1 MISAKVSE
9 AIGYAFL
16 DLGVKAVT
24 QVPGF
29 GVGETIQN
37 FSLLAERTV
46 PLSFNEEVAYTIAHG
61 ASLVGKRA
69 ASIMKSHGMLKAANS
84 IVDSLYT
91 DLTAGLVVILFD
103 DKTGKHSDN
112 ILDIIPVLKGMSFP
126 YVIQKEVNVYNAVI
140 NAFLESEKRKLP
152 VALIIDSAEIN
163 NTVSFERNKNLQK
176 NFSFLR
182 DVMSHVVHPMFAEY
196 QFKKF
201 TAKTLGGNPEQILR
215 PPMPRTPDSLP
226 ERYQATAKKY
236 TPFFEIFQKV
246 RGKIVTGD
254 TSISSTFCMPPYN
267 AIDLV
272 TYIGGS
278 IPLAIGAYLSGV
290 KDVWALTG
298 DFGFLAAGHM
308 GLLETFNRNLP
319 IKIVIFYNKKAAAT
333 GGQVIQRKIM
343 SRVLSGYEQFIT
355 HITNPAD
362 LMEISEALE
371 EAKKAATLKILLI
384 DY

>member
-1 MISAKVSE
+1 MINSKVSE
-9 AIGYAFL
+9 AISYALL
-16 DLGVKAVT
+16 DLGVKVVT

-29 GVGETIQN
+29 GVNETIQD

-46 PLSFNEEVAYTIAHG
+46 PLSFNEEVAFTIAHG

-69 ASIMKSHGMLKAANS
+69 ASIMKTHGILKAANS
-84 IVDSLYT
+84 AVDSLYT

-112 ILDIIPVLKGMSFP
+112 ILDIIPVLKGMLFP
-126 YVIQKEVNVYNAVI
+126 YVIQKEMNVYNAVI

-152 VALIIDSAEIN
+152 IALIIDSAEID
-163 NTVSFERNKNLQK
+163 NTVSFERDKNLQQS
-176 NFSFLR
+176 FPFLR

-201 TAKTLGGNPEQILR
+201 TAKTLGGSPEQIMR
-215 PPMPRTPDSLP
+215 PPMPRVPDGLP

-236 TPFFEIFQKV
+236 TPFFEIFKNV

-254 TSISSTFCMPPYN
+254 TSISSSFCMPPYN
-267 AIDLV
+267 AIDIV

-298 DFGFLAAGHM
+298 DFGFLSAGHM
-308 GLLETFNRNLP
+308 GLLETFSRDLP

-333 GGQVIQRKIM
+333 GGQIIQKKVM
-343 SRVLSGYEQFIT
+343 SRILSGYNQFIM
-355 HITNPAD
+355 HITSPND
-362 LMEISEALE
+362 VIEISEALH
-371 EAKKAATLKILLI
+371 EAKEAKILKILLI